1 LLVAAATLPLS
12 AFAVGDCVAPT
23 QRCVRL
29 AHAGWF
35 LELNGFILKTLFNR
49 ARGTEVALYSGGT
62 ATRVFMGFMLAALIL
77 ALSLATSAYAQT
89 QRASPPATIP
99 EEVAGAALEQK
110 RALVF
115 QSSTPGGSI
124 AKGANA
130 WTLLGPAGANGSEGI
145 ESGHVS
151 AILTDSRNP
160 EWILI
165 AAGGG
170 GIWRSKDGGAGWQP
184 LADNLPSLASSAL
197 ALDERTGALYYGTG
211 DQCCDS
217 YGAGIFRSPD
227 GGVTWINSNG
237 WDQDRNKPQFVGG
250 ITPRILVH
258 PLDSRTL
265 FAARNSGLWFSGD
278 GGERW
283 ARLVPGFI
291 SDAAI
296 DSSNPSRIYAA
307 VGATLGD
314 ASNGLYRSNNGGM
327 NWERVPGLPFGSGI
341 GRMSIAL
348 APSNPLV
355 IYAALVRSSDQQL
368 SGVYRSSDGG
378 NSWTRLPAPAALFDS
393 AGQGQGYF
401 DNYVA
406 VDPRDP
412 NVVYLGGVELWKSTD
427 GGAAWR
433 VLSLTADGRT
443 RIIHEDQF
451 SIAFKPGNPDTVYVG
466 NEGGIYRSPDGG
478 NSWQSLNTGLPI
490 TQFNFV
496 AVHPQNPLIVLG
508 GTQGQGLVR
517 FNGSSIW
524 AELIRGD
531 AGQIVF
537 DPSDPDVVYVAKQRF
552 RLMRSGPGDVFT
564 QVSAGINS
572 ADRVSFYPPITVQP
586 GNTPVLYF
594 GTYRLWASSNRG
606 DTWTAVSGDLTNGG
620 TLTAIAVSPDGS
632 IYSGSS
638 DGRISVSNG
647 SGSSRSGGGLPNR
660 TVTSIAVDPRLP
672 GTAYL
677 TVWGFGTG
685 HVFRT
690 ADAGYTW
697 TEINGNLPDAPAN
710 AVVVDPSGPIYVA
723 TDMGVFRSDDGAS
736 WSSFNVGLPSSIV
749 TSLALDAR
757 SQTLTACTYGRGVYQ
772 ISLQAAQAGPDLLA
786 QGVVNAANFQ
796 AAVAPG
802 AIVSLFGTRLAVSQA
817 SAPGL
822 PLPTTL
828 AGTSITVNGQP
839 APLFF
844 VSPTQINFQ
853 FPFEVTGAQ
862 ALVEVTTLDGAT
874 TLVVL
879 VVPVAPAI
887 INGSIIHA
895 ATGALVNADNPAVAG
910 EVLTLFVAGLGATS
924 PAVPSGVP
932 APSAPFAVTVAQ
944 VTVVM
949 RDWSAN
955 VVFSGL
961 APGSVGL
968 YQVSFVVPEG
978 ASGNVLLTVSA
989 AGRVSSPVLVP
1000 TR

>member
-1 LLVAAATLPLS
+1 
-12 AFAVGDCVAPT
+12 
-23 QRCVRL
+23 
-29 AHAGWF
+29 
-35 LELNGFILKTLFNR
+35 
-49 ARGTEVALYSGGT
+49 
-62 ATRVFMGFMLAALIL
+62 MGSIPAALIL
-77 ALSLATSAYAQT
+77 ALLLATSALAQA
-89 QRASPPATIP
+89 RRGYPPATIP

-110 RALVF
+110 RALVL
-115 QSSTPGGSI
+115 QSSTPGGSN

-130 WTLLGPAGANGSEGI
+130 WNLLGPAGASGTEGI

-151 AILTDSRNP
+151 AIVTDSRNP
-160 EWILI
+160 ESILV

-170 GIWRSKDGGAGWQP
+170 GIWRSRDGGASWQS
-184 LADNLPSLASSAL
+184 LGDNLLSLASSAL

-237 WDQDRNKPQFVGG
+237 WDQDRNKPQFVAG
-250 ITPRILVH
+250 ITPRILLH
-258 PLDSRTL
+258 PFDSRIL
-265 FAARNSGLWFSGD
+265 FVARNSGLWFSSD

-283 ARLVPGFI
+283 TRLVPGFI

-296 DSSNPSRIYAA
+296 DWSNPSRIYAA
-307 VGATLGD
+307 IGASLGD
-314 ASNGLYRSNNGGM
+314 ASNGLYRSYNGGM

-341 GRMSIAL
+341 GRVSIAL

-355 IYAALVRSSDQQL
+355 IYAALVRSSDQQS

-378 NSWTRLPAPAALFDS
+378 NSWTPLPAPATLFDS

-401 DNYVA
+401 DNCVA

-427 GGAAWR
+427 GGATWR

-466 NEGGIYRSPDGG
+466 NEGGIYKSPNGG

-496 AVHPQNPLIVLG
+496 AVHPQNPFIVLG

-537 DPSDPDVVYVAKQRF
+537 DPSNPDVVYVAKQRF

-564 QVSAGINS
+564 QMGAGISS
-572 ADRVSFYPPITVQP
+572 ADRVSFYPPIVM
-586 GNTPVLYF
+586 GSGSTPMLYF
-594 GTYRLWASSNRG
+594 GTYRLWVSATRG
-606 DTWTAVSGDLTNGG
+606 DTWAPVSSDLTYGG
-620 TLTAIAVSPDGS
+620 TLTALAVAPDGS

-638 DGRISVSNG
+638 DGRVSVSNPPG
-647 SGSSRSGGGLPNR
+647 LSRTGAGLPNR
-660 TVTSIAVDPRLP
+660 AVTSIAIDPRLP
-672 GTAYL
+672 STAYV
-677 TVWGFGTG
+677 TVSGFGTG

-690 ADAGYTW
+690 ASSGYTW
-697 TEINGNLPDAPAN
+697 TDISGNLPDAPAN
-710 AVVVDPSGPIYVA
+710 AVAVDPSGPIYVA
-723 TDMGVFRSDDGAS
+723 TDMGVFRSEDGVS

-757 SQTLTACTYGRGVYQ
+757 SLTLTAGTYGRGVYQ
-772 ISLQAAQAGPDLLA
+772 ISLQAAQAGPNLLA
-786 QGVVNAANFQ
+786 QGVVNAVNFQ
-796 AAVAPG
+796 AGVAPG
-802 AIVSLFGTRLAVSQA
+802 AIVSLFGTRLAAFQA
-817 SAPGL
+817 VAPGL

-828 AGTSITVNGQP
+828 AGTSVTVNGQP

-853 FPFEVTGAQ
+853 FPFEATGAQ
-862 ALVEVTTLDGAT
+862 ALVEVTTPEGAADL
-874 TLVVL
+874 LVP

-887 INGSIIHA
+887 ISGSIIHA
-895 ATGALVNADNPAVAG
+895 ATGALVNVDNPAVAD
-910 EVLTLFVAGLGATS
+910 EVLTLFAAGLGATS

-932 APSAPFAVTVAQ
+932 APSAPLAVPVAQ

-949 RDWSAN
+949 RDSGAR
-955 VVFSGL
+955 VTFSGL

-968 YQVSFVVPEG
+968 YQVSFMVPDG
-978 ASGNVLLTVSA
+978 PSGNVLLTVSA
-989 AGRVSSPVLVP
+989 AGRVSSPVVVP